1 MFAAYYIH
9 FVVGSELVGTGD
21 SQTLCFLVFV
31 VVKYFHVKLELCFC

>member
-9 FVVGSELVGTGD
+9 FVVGSVLVGTGY

-31 VVKYFHVKLELCFC
+31 TGGRIFPCET